1 VARERGTRNRDFNN
15 VVVCY
20 DQKHTLLNNRGK
32 KPKME
37 ARGTSAS
44 VGEEGFKVLFSIWFM
59 GFLFYI

>member
-1 VARERGTRNRDFNN
+1 VERERGSRNRDCNN

-20 DQKHTLLNNRGK
+20 DQKHTLLKNRGK

-44 VGEEGFKVLFSIWFM
+44 VGEEGFY
-59 GFLFYI
+59 GFVI